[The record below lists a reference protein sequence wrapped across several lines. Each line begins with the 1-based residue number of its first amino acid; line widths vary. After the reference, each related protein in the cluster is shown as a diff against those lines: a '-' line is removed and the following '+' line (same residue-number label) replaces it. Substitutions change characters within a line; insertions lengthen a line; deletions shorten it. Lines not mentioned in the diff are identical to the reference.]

1 MKEINFIECGKDLVD
16 ALIKYLAKDALG
28 GEFLRSYIE
37 NRDAQQKAV
46 LAQEESLSIL
56 KEGTNEISEK
66 TKETSTKNIQN
77 LDELMKAIKTLQDSV
92 NKIGAEQKL
101 YKEEFDSL
109 IEQSKII
116 SNQIND
122 IQNIAQQTN
131 LLSFNASIEAA
142 RAGAAGKGF
151 RIIANEVKN
160 LSNDTSK
167 TSEEIKRNVDTIT
180 SSIKKLEN
188 LAKEN
193 SENYQKLSKDTEI
206 TFERFEDIKNMNT
219 ENLGKMQDLVETSI
233 SHIDGVLESI
243 SNTEENSEKNVK
255 LFADSASKNE
265 MLFNDLYSFIYQL
278 KALFDDMDEAQK
290 EGQADQTSL

>member
-66 TKETSTKNIQN
+66 TRETSTKNIQN

-193 SENYQKLSKDTEI
+193 SENYQKLAKDTEV

-233 SHIDGVLESI
+233 NHIDGVLESI

-278 KALFDDMDEAQK
+278 KALFDDMDEVQK
-290 EGQADQTSL
+290 TGQADQTSL

>member
-290 EGQADQTSL
+290 AGQADQTSL

>member
-46 LAQEESLSIL
+46 LAQEKSLSIL

-290 EGQADQTSL
+290 AGQADQTSL